1 MLKDESSLVLRTASN
16 DKQIILKSESIP
28 NDEKEFKKFF
38 KVSTLRIEKRNQSHV
53 CIGCHVLSNRSLGNI
68 KFQSTDNH
76 LLAWLK
82 KERVFVEADSLG
94 IDRPI
99 TIGYFTKIAPETT
112 NLANFRAD
120 LINQLLLID
129 IDAESAVEL
138 APYLKDAQLDAMSNG
153 DEYVPILPNFEV
165 YKTRLSHGR
174 EPSQVSTEVIGVKCA
189 PRDDKL
195 LGEFFTRMATT
206 TSNDQRNGIFIPKG
220 AAYLLGPQ
228 TYEQVLKD
236 NNFFLTTVA
245 TIPVNL
251 EYAAWFAILD
261 PNQTSETEPLS
272 LHAHLLRQPWFLRID
287 SVTRNKCIIVTTRP
301 NLPDARAWIDVNLE
315 SLIRKSIPSDVDP
328 PPSQL
333 PRRLDKPVYST
344 TSRTYADMLKQQFS
358 LAPHASSQENDHT
371 RPPRKRQ
378 ATVIDYDSDST
389 EYPPLPPTSAPK
401 SNNNGNCSKPNPGPQ
416 STSNEPSDSITELL
430 SLKQEIAQLKTTI
443 VTAVEQLLKAIAS
456 INVNPSQSPSN
467 AMDIEN
473 AHASTNPSALPTTTT
488 HITQQNDFSA
498 ELRELK
504 NETATITNEMRA
516 LYEKYLPYQSDSTT
530 MDSSVT

>member
-1 MLKDESSLVLRTASN
+1 MLKDESSLVLRTACN
-16 DKQIILKSESIP
+16 DQQIILETASIP

-53 CIGCHVLSNRSLGNI
+53 CIGCHVLSNRNLSSI
-68 KFQSTDNH
+68 KFKSTDSH

-99 TIGYFTKIAPETT
+99 TIGYFTKIAPELTH
-112 NLANFRAD
+112 LKNFRDD

-129 IDAESAVEL
+129 IDAETAVEL

-174 EPSQVSTEVIGVKCA
+174 EPSQVSTEVIGIKCA

-195 LGEFFTRMATT
+195 LGEFFTRMASVNST
-206 TSNDQRNGIFIPKG
+206 DHRNGIFLPKG

-228 TYEQVLKD
+228 TYAQVLKE
-236 NNFFLTTVA
+236 NNFFLSTVA

-261 PNQTSETEPLS
+261 PEQTSETEPIS
-272 LHAHLLRQPWFLRID
+272 LHAHLLRQPWFIRID
-287 SVTRNKCIIVTTRP
+287 SVTRNKCFIVTTRP
-301 NLPDARAWIDVNLE
+301 NLPDARAWIDANLE
-315 SLIRKSIPSDVDP
+315 PLIRKSIPPGSEP
-328 PPSQL
+328 TSPM

-344 TSRTYADMLKQQFS
+344 TSRTYADILKQQFS
-358 LAPHASSQENDHT
+358 LAPTASSTENDHT

-389 EYPPLPPTSAPK
+389 EYPPLSTT
-401 SNNNGNCSKPNPGPQ
+401 
-416 STSNEPSDSITELL
+416 STSNSNINSTCPKPAPGSQPTPNGNVSITELL

-456 INVNPSQSPSN
+456 IHVNPSNSPSN
-467 AMDIEN
+467 AMEIEN
-473 AHASTNPSALPTTTT
+473 THSSMTCSTSVTNATHNPQQTDLSAT
-488 HITQQNDFSA
+488 INEFKND
-498 ELRELK
+498 
-504 NETATITNEMRA
+504 TATIKDAMRE
-516 LYEKYLPYQSDSTT
+516 LCEKYLPQQSNSTT
-530 MDSSVT
+530 MTSSVT